1 VPDVPAGAVGT
12 LASPPRGKAA
22 EAYSHLR
29 HSCDGEAAPCG
40 VPSSSLTRERL
51 MNPERNVPDDSSDAD
66 GKPAAQPD
74 ADADRSAPQ
83 GASGARPPE
92 PQPKSPLEIK
102 EIEQLED
109 DAPGG

>member
-1 VPDVPAGAVGT
+1 
-12 LASPPRGKAA
+12 
-22 EAYSHLR
+22 
-29 HSCDGEAAPCG
+29 
-40 VPSSSLTRERL
+40 

-74 ADADRSAPQ
+74 ADADRSAPAQ
-83 GASGARPPE
+83 GASGARPPQA
-92 PQPKSPLEIK
+92 PPKPPLEIK